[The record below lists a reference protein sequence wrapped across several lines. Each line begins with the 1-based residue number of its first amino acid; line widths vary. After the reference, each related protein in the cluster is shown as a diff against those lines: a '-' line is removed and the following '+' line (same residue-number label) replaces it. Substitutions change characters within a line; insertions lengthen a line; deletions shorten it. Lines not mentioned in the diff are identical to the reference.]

1 MKQLFFIFVGQYE
14 HVNCVTASTIFSQ
27 KKEHNVYFDCFF
39 EFQHLRKI
47 SKKRG

>member
-1 MKQLFFIFVGQYE
+1 MKQLFFIFVSQYE

-39 EFQHLRKI
+39 RVSALKEN
-47 SKKRG
+47 